1 MIYLNQIRNTRYLIQ
16 TILNDD
22 LHYELKITIMFEY
35 FNFSKKF
42 VPFNLGIGTFHS
54 LIINGKKINNINKYH
69 QKAGLPTKELNN
81 LSENIIFIN
90 FSGKLK
96 NYNFNKDINNNSINT
111 ENSMSENIIID
122 NHRLLSFDSYTS
134 SKRYR
139 LVVTFPENWRL
150 INKIDPFDS
159 TFYGKKKIMCFESDT
174 ADAPE
179 KLKLIAAPKNLF
191 LTKTY

>member
-1 MIYLNQIRNTRYLIQ
+1 
-16 TILNDD
+16 
-22 LHYELKITIMFEY
+22 
-35 FNFSKKF
+35 
-42 VPFNLGIGTFHS
+42 
-54 LIINGKKINNINKYH
+54 
-69 QKAGLPTKELNN
+69 
-81 LSENIIFIN
+81 
-90 FSGKLK
+90 K
-96 NYNFNKDINNNSINT
+96 NYNFNKDINNKSINT

-122 NHRLLSFDSYTS
+122 NHRLPSFDSYTS

-159 TFYGKKKIMCFESDT
+159 TLYGKKKIMCFESDT

-191 LTKTY
+191 LTKS